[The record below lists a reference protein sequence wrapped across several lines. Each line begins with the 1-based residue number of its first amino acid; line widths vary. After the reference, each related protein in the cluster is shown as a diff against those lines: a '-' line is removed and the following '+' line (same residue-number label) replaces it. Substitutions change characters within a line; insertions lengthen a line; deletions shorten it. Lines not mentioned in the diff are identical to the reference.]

1 MICLVLAGPC
11 GNKKSN
17 QVVCQF
23 TFAVKDNES
32 NFLTKQ
38 TFFQLVVNDIRP
50 YFSILQRYQ
59 YELNTLFFNA
69 YLRLCCRFLYQIA
82 SFLKQEFITCT
93 VQMRSEL
100 LTTLPIPVQIFHLS
114 RARFKFLSLGHG
126 RRTYARRFPGGVGE
140 GGKETLRF
148 ELIGALRS
156 NYYSQRR

>member
-1 MICLVLAGPC
+1 MGYPFFICLKEETTDYEMICLVLAGPR

-38 TFFQLVVNDIRP
+38 TFFQLVMNDIRP
-50 YFSILQRYQ
+50 YFPILQRYQ

-82 SFLKQEFITCT
+82 SFLK
-93 VQMRSEL
+93 
-100 LTTLPIPVQIFHLS
+100 
-114 RARFKFLSLGHG
+114 
-126 RRTYARRFPGGVGE
+126 
-140 GGKETLRF
+140 
-148 ELIGALRS
+148 
-156 NYYSQRR
+156 